1 MPLSQLNDNA
11 ELDLSQSKILVVD
24 DQPINI
30 QMIYNVLSKD
40 YVVLGATSG
49 EEAIEVFKDNLP
61 DLILLDVFLPDMT
74 GKELCSRFKE
84 IVELGN
90 IPIIFVVSI
99 NQQDE
104 EDVCWQC
111 GGIDF
116 ITKPI
121 SPLTLK
127 NRVKSHLTLKFQT
140 DMLEK
145 LVFIDGLTGVFNR
158 RYLDIHLDKQTSE
171 SKRQHNDTAI
181 LMIDIDFF
189 KLFND
194 HYSHVQGDEALK
206 TVAELIRSALVRPLD
221 FVCRYG
227 GEEFVV
233 VLPDTNIFGA
243 LKVAERI
250 RKSVYDKQIEHV
262 CSPHKFVT
270 VSIGASTF
278 LENDEGNN
286 HTVEEADGYLYQAK
300 KAGRNQVCC
309 PVERF
314 YKTAKNLDGTHLINN
329 K

>member
-30 QMIYNVLSKD
+30 QTIYNILSEE
-40 YVVLGATSG
+40 YVVLAATSG
-49 EEAIEVFKDNLP
+49 EEAIEVLKDNLP
-61 DLILLDVFLPDMT
+61 DLILLDVFLPN
-74 GKELCSRFKE
+74 KARNELCQCVKQRL
-84 IVELGN
+84 ELGN
-90 IPIIFVVSI
+90 IPIIFVISMH
-99 NQQDE
+99 QPEE
-104 EDVCWQC
+104 EDACWQG

-140 DMLEK
+140 DMLQK

-158 RYLDIHLDKQTSE
+158 RYFDIHLNKQENKSI
-171 SKRQHNDTAI
+171 RCRNDTAI
-181 LMIDIDFF
+181 LMIDIDYF

-194 HYSHVQGDEALK
+194 HYSHIKGDEALK
-206 TVAELIRSALVRPLD
+206 TVAELIRSALLRPLD

-250 RKSVYDKQIEHV
+250 RKSIYNKKIVHV
-262 CSPHKFVT
+262 CSPHHFVT

-278 LENDEGNN
+278 LESIDEK
-286 HTVEEADGYLYQAK
+286 HHPVEEADRYLYEAK
-300 KAGRNQVCC
+300 KAGRNQVYC
-309 PVERF
+309 PVEHF
-314 YKTAKNLDGTHLINN
+314 YKTSRKQDETNTI
-329 K
+329 KSI